1 MPKSKRGQPCGPE
14 PFASVCV
21 TWEVSE
27 LKGTD
32 WHEAGEEVREPW
44 RDPSVCSHSTL
55 AVLSVSV
62 DVACPEC
69 ASVPTHTDV

>member
-21 TWEVSE
+21 TREVSE

-44 RDPSVCSHSTL
+44 
-55 AVLSVSV
+55 
-62 DVACPEC
+62 
-69 ASVPTHTDV
+69 